1 MSGFER
7 GAVRVATVPVDV
19 LDWTA
24 GSPWD
29 ALPAGVTVPA
39 ADVVVV
45 PRPRTVARMDD
56 EQLVAALVET
66 EAAGRRVDALRAALA
81 AEVAERSRRE
91 LGSDGLARRLGCR
104 TAVEL
109 LQRTT
114 GVAGATAGRRI
125 RLGAAVRPGV
135 GLTGSPTPPSFPF
148 LAWALEE
155 GVVGAD
161 AAGAVVDGLAPCA
174 RVAGRAAVGAAEAEL
189 VAAAVAPEPEAAP
202 ALDADSVKLQATVWR
217 TVLDP
222 DGAAPSAA
230 DAERRG
236 LVLGSPRYGLVPL
249 RGMLMPEV
257 AASLRRYADAW
268 TSPRTPDVAVP
279 TGDARLA
286 GASGEHRPDDAAD
299 DEVAL
304 LADRRSRAQ
313 VVHDVLANALVVA
326 ARAAET
332 PSVAGAPPTL
342 VVTVRAEDVVAE
354 RGVAWVEEV
363 PVDLGVARQVACVGA
378 VERVVLGRG
387 GRVVGLRS
395 DERCFTAQQRRAIA
409 VRDGTC
415 VIPGCHVPAGWCE
428 VHHVVPHAVD
438 PTGTHTDNGV
448 LLCWFHHRTL
458 DTSGW
463 EVRMRGGRPEVRP
476 PGWLDHARGWR
487 QVR

>member
-1 MSGFER
+1 MSRFDPDAEC
-7 GAVRVATVPVDV
+7 AASTPVDV
-19 LDWTA
+19 LDWAA
-24 GSPWD
+24 GSPGEG
-29 ALPAGVTVPA
+29 LPEGAVAPE
-39 ADVVVV
+39 ADVVVI
-45 PRPRTVARMDD
+45 PRPRTVARMGD
-56 EQLVAALVET
+56 EQLVAALVEA

-91 LGSDGLARRLGCR
+91 LGTAGLARRLGCR
-104 TAVEL
+104 TAGEL
-109 LQRTT
+109 LQRAT

-135 GLTGSPTPPSFPF
+135 GLSGTPTAPRFPL
-148 LAWALEE
+148 LAWAVEE
-155 GVVGAD
+155 GVLGAD
-161 AAGAVVDGLAPCA
+161 AAMAVVDGLSPCE
-174 RVAGRAAVGAAEAEL
+174 RVAGRAEVEAAEAEL

-202 ALDADSVKLQATVWR
+202 TLDADSVRLQATVWR
-217 TVLDP
+217 AVLDP
-222 DGAAPSAA
+222 DGAAPCAA

-236 LVLGSPRYGLVPL
+236 LAFGSPRHGLVPL

-268 TSPRTPDVAVP
+268 TNPRTPEVAVP
-279 TGDARLA
+279 AGCGEAAGSGDRD
-286 GASGEHRPDDAAD
+286 GTVDD
-299 DEVAL
+299 VAL

-313 VVHDVLANALVVA
+313 VLHDVLANAIVVA
-326 ARAAET
+326 ARAADA

-342 VVTVRAEDVVAE
+342 VVTVRQEDLASD
-354 RGVAWVEEV
+354 RGIAWADDT
-363 PVDLGVARQVACVGA
+363 PVQLAVARHVACAGA
-378 VERVVLGRG
+378 VERVVLGQG

-395 DERCFTAQQRRAIA
+395 EERCFTAQQRRAIA

-428 VHHVVPHAVD
+428 VHHVTPHALD

-463 EVRMRGGRPEVRP
+463 EVRMRGGLPEVRP

-487 QVR
+487 QLR